1 MKTKA
6 ALTVFCVIGVSLPLL
21 FTAGC
26 LKANQRIG
34 KQVTQQLATNNQF
47 RACYVGGDF
56 ADLETD
62 LNAFGSRP
70 AIAGVKRCCISG
82 NQQDPVGLAVEQ
94 SQTKQDQMSASLIP
108 KWAAGT
114 RLRFLMSGGSLQDAW
129 RVNTRNLPPDPAGTV
144 RAATLLCH
152 SDPDW
157 LPLNAPKNILHR
169 PRDAGDA
176 CLSGTKQRSKMPPEI
191 SASQA
196 RPWRDVFFTCAI
208 KLITECNLAEDRMP
222 PLTIPLQCSKENL
235 EQPACFACHSAKA
248 ALRSIQNASN
258 WLLEKFLPHLRTR
271 RARAPEVTAD
281 RAEGQA
287 GSPVLEHGQ
296 IGRIVHSS
304 RRNRGLPLPR
314 VPLQAG
320 LLNQMTTGIRHQ
332 DQAKGTVWIGVT
344 AEESI
349 GQFSVC
355 GDPPALAKQHRTKS
369 SKILQ
374 ELKPEEHVEGRGRG
388 RALRKKRVMAAVGR
402 TAAQRSAASGSCF
415 RCTWPQEAL
424 NKETPA

>member
-6 ALTVFCVIGVSLPLL
+6 ALTVFCVTGVSLPLI

-26 LKANQRIG
+26 LNAKQRIG
-34 KQVTQQLATNNQF
+34 KQVTQQLATNNQI

-70 AIAGVKRCCISG
+70 AISSVKRRCISG
-82 NQQDPVGLAVEQ
+82 NQLDPVGLAVEQ
-94 SQTKQDQMSASLIP
+94 SQKMQDQMSASLIT
-108 KWAAGT
+108 KGAACT

-129 RVNTRNLPPDPAGTV
+129 RVNTRGQPPDPAGSV

-152 SDPDW
+152 SDPEL
-157 LPLNAPKNILHR
+157 LPLNAPENILHR

-176 CLSGTKQRSKMPPEI
+176 CLGGTKQPSKMPPEI

-196 RPWRDVFFTCAI
+196 RPWRDDFFPCAT
-208 KLITECNLAEDRMP
+208 KVITECNLAEARMP
-222 PLTIPLQCSKENL
+222 PLAIPLRRSKENL

-258 WLLEKFLPHLRTR
+258 WLLENFCLICAP
-271 RARAPEVTAD
+271 AVRAPEVTTD

-314 VPLQAG
+314 LPLKAG
-320 LLNQMTTGIRHQ
+320 LLNQMATGIRHR

-374 ELKPEEHVEGRGRG
+374 ELKPKEHVEGRGRG
-388 RALRKKRVMAAVGR
+388 RALRKKRVMADVGR

>member
-6 ALTVFCVIGVSLPLL
+6 ALTVFCVTGVSLPLI

-26 LKANQRIG
+26 LNAKQRIG
-34 KQVTQQLATNNQF
+34 KQVTQQLATNNQI

-70 AIAGVKRCCISG
+70 AIAGVKRRCISG
-82 NQQDPVGLAVEQ
+82 NQLDPVGLAVEQ
-94 SQTKQDQMSASLIP
+94 LQKMQDQMCASLIT
-108 KWAAGT
+108 KGAACT

-129 RVNTRNLPPDPAGTV
+129 RVNTRGLPPDPAGSV

-152 SDPDW
+152 GDPDW

-169 PRDAGDA
+169 LRDAGDA
-176 CLSGTKQRSKMPPEI
+176 GLSGTMQRSKMPPEI

-196 RPWRDVFFTCAI
+196 RPLRGDFFPCAI
-208 KLITECNLAEDRMP
+208 KVITECNLAEDRMP
-222 PLTIPLQCSKENL
+222 PLAIPPRRSKENL

-248 ALRSIQNASN
+248 VLRCIQISSN
-258 WLLEKFLPHLRTR
+258 WLLEEFSPHLRTGR
-271 RARAPEVTAD
+271 TRTPEVTTD
-281 RAEGQA
+281 WAEGQA
-287 GSPVLEHGQ
+287 GSPVLQHGQ
-296 IGRIVHSS
+296 IGRLVHSS
-304 RRNRGLPLPR
+304 RRNRGLHLPR
-314 VPLQAG
+314 LPLQAG
-320 LLNQMTTGIRHQ
+320 LLNQMATGIRHR

-344 AEESI
+344 AGESI
-349 GQFSVC
+349 GLFTVC
-355 GDPPALAKQHRTKS
+355 GDTSALAKQHRTKS

-388 RALRKKRVMAAVGR
+388 RALIMKRLMAAVGR